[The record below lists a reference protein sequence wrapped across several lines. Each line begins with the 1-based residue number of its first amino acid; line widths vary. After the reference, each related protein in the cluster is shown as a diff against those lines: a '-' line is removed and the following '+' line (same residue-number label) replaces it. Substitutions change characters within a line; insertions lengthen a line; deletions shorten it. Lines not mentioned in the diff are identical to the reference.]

1 MSETWVE
8 RHLEPDVMTELGQIK
23 VGLAALLSK
32 AGVSVPNGTSG
43 GNPTAPALQ
52 ESLTLPIPP
61 TLLVEMAIVANIP
74 GVARVVVI
82 DQQVSVPTGQQS
94 VIILPVHPGVVILPF
109 QREIHHITYQS
120 PEITAMVLIDGQNI
134 TPSGVSLAADF
145 DVQATKFVY
154 AQTNVELQIV
164 NASPFDTLVTA
175 YMEFLALDRMFFLNF
190 VQPLFKNSFDLLAD
204 LAEKING
211 GKAVP
216 R

>member
-23 VGLAALLSK
+23 AGVTALLSK
-32 AGVSVPNGTSG
+32 AGVSVPSGSSG

-61 TLLVEMAIVANIP
+61 ALLVEMAVVANIP

-82 DQQVSVPTGQQS
+82 GEEISAPAGQQVVVTM
-94 VIILPVHPGVVILPF
+94 PVHPGVVLLPI
-109 QREIHHITYQS
+109 QREVHHITYQS
-120 PEITAMVLIDGQNI
+120 PDITTTVLLDGQNV
-134 TPSGVSLAADF
+134 TPAGLLLTADF
-145 DVQATKFVY
+145 DIAATKFVY
-154 AQTNVELQIV
+154 AEIGLEFQITN
-164 NASPFDTLVTA
+164 NSPFDTSVLT
-175 YMEFLALDRMFFLNF
+175 YLEFLAVDRMFFLNF
-190 VQPLFKNSFDLLAD
+190 VQPLFKDSFDLLAD
-204 LAEKING
+204 KAEKING